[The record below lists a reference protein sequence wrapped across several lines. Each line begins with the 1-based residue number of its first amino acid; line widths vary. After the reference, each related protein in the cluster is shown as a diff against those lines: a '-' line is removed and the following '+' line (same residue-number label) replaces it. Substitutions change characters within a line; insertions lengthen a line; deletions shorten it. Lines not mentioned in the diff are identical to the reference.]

1 MREARRTTLKDI
13 AESLGVSVNTVS
25 RALSDKDS
33 VGVETRNR
41 VKAEAER
48 LGYVPN
54 VTARSLVLGSA
65 STLGMVITNPSNPF
79 YAQLISGMEQRCRE
93 HGYSLLLMATEESL
107 DNERRAAE
115 ELLRRG
121 VDGVLV
127 VTVQEGAEHW
137 RRFRAA
143 GVPLV
148 LINRDV
154 PELNTDLV
162 GVDHVQGG
170 YEAARHAV
178 AQGAR
183 KIYFLEEDLHVSS
196 VADRVE
202 GYRRAMADSGLPIEP
217 DTLIKVP
224 TRRLEQ
230 SAMPWDPSEAYRLG
244 REVVRT
250 AQRPMA
256 FVAGNDY
263 FALGVYRVANEEG
276 LRIPD
281 DILVV
286 GYGGHPFAPY
296 VIPSLTTVELPA
308 ADIAVSAVDHMLR
321 RLGRPAAGRP
331 PEQILFPPRLVIRA
345 SSGGSVT

>member
-1 MREARRTTLKDI
+1 MPEGHRTTLKDI

-25 RALSDKDS
+25 RALADKDS

-79 YAQLISGMEQRCRE
+79 YAQLISGMEQHCRK

-137 RRFRAA
+137 RRFRSA

-148 LINRDV
+148 LISRDV
-154 PELNTDLV
+154 PELNADLV
-162 GVDHVQGG
+162 GVDHVLGG
-170 YEAARHAV
+170 YQAASHAIARGV
-178 AQGAR
+178 R
-183 KIYFLEEDLHVSS
+183 KICFLEEDLGVSS
-196 VADRVE
+196 VTDRVA
-202 GYRRAMADSGLPIEP
+202 GYRRAMAESGLPVEP
-217 DTLIKVP
+217 DTVIKVP

-230 SAMPWDPSEAYRLG
+230 SAMPWDPGEAYRLAKD
-244 REVVRT
+244 VLRT
-250 AQRPMA
+250 ADRPMA

-263 FALGVYRVANEEG
+263 FALGVYRVADEAG
-276 LRIPD
+276 LRIPED
-281 DILVV
+281 VLVV

-296 VIPSLTTVELPA
+296 VIPALTTVELPA
-308 ADIAVSAVDHMLR
+308 AEIAVSAVDHMLR
-321 RLGRPAAGRP
+321 RLKRP
-331 PEQILFPPRLVIRA
+331 PAEGPPEKILFPPRLVERA
-345 SSGGSVT
+345 SSGGGR

>member
-13 AESLGVSVNTVS
+13 AVSLGVSVNTVS
-25 RALSDKDS
+25 RALADKDN
-33 VGVETRNR
+33 VGVETRTR
-41 VKAEAER
+41 VKEEAER

-54 VTARSLVLGSA
+54 STARSLVLGSA
-65 STLGMVITNPSNPF
+65 TTLGMVITNPSNPF
-79 YAQLISGMEQRCRE
+79 YAQLISAMEQHCRK
-93 HGYSLLLMATEESL
+93 HGYSLLLMATEENL
-107 DNERRAAE
+107 ANERRAAE

-127 VTVQEGAEHW
+127 VAVQEGAEHW
-137 RRFRAA
+137 RRFRSA

-162 GVDHVQGG
+162 GVDHVRGG
-170 YEAARHAV
+170 YEAARHAI

-183 KIYFLEEDLHVSS
+183 KIYFLEEDLRVSS

-202 GYRRAMADSGLPIEP
+202 GYRRAMAESGLSMEP
-217 DTLIKVP
+217 DSVIKVP

-230 SAMPWDPSEAYRLG
+230 SAMPWDPSEAYRLA
-244 REVVRT
+244 REVLRT
-250 AQRPMA
+250 EQRPLA

-263 FALGVYRVANEEG
+263 FALGVYRVAEEAG
-276 LRIPD
+276 LKIPKD
-281 DILVV
+281 VLVV

-296 VIPSLTTVELPA
+296 VIPTMTTVELPA
-308 ADIAVSAVDHMLR
+308 TEIGVSAVDHMLQ
-321 RLGRPAAGRP
+321 RLRRPAAGGA
-331 PEQILFPPRLVIRA
+331 PEKILLPPRLVVRA
-345 SSGGSVT
+345 SSGGNGT

>member
-1 MREARRTTLKDI
+1 MPEGHRTTLKDI

-79 YAQLISGMEQRCRE
+79 YAQLISGMEQHCRK

-137 RRFRAA
+137 RRFRSA

-148 LINRDV
+148 LISRDV

-162 GVDHVQGG
+162 GVDHVLGG
-170 YEAARHAV
+170 YEAAQHAI
-178 AQGAR
+178 ARGAR
-183 KIYFLEEDLHVSS
+183 KICFLEEDLGVSS
-196 VADRVE
+196 VTDRVA
-202 GYRRAMADSGLPIEP
+202 GYRRAMAEAGLPVEP
-217 DTLIKVP
+217 DTVIKVP

-230 SAMPWDPSEAYRLG
+230 SAMPWDPGEAYRLAKD
-244 REVVRT
+244 VLRT
-250 AQRPMA
+250 ARRPMA

-263 FALGVYRVANEEG
+263 FALGVYRVADEAG
-276 LRIPD
+276 LRIPED
-281 DILVV
+281 VLVV

-308 ADIAVSAVDHMLR
+308 AEIAVSAVDHMLR
-321 RLGRPAAGRP
+321 RLKRP
-331 PEQILFPPRLVIRA
+331 PAEGPPEKILFPPRLVERA
-345 SSGGSVT
+345 SSGGGR

>member
-1 MREARRTTLKDI
+1 MRRTTLRDI

-25 RALSDKDS
+25 RALADKDS
-33 VGVETRNR
+33 VGVETRDR

-54 VTARSLVLGSA
+54 STARSLVLGSA
-65 STLGMVITNPSNPF
+65 TTLGMVMTNPSNPF
-79 YAQLISGMEQRCRE
+79 YAQLISGMEQHCRK

-107 DNERRAAE
+107 ANERRAAE

-127 VTVQEGAEHW
+127 VAVQEGADHW
-137 RRFRAA
+137 RRFRSA
-143 GVPLV
+143 GVPVV
-148 LINRDV
+148 LINRDL
-154 PELNTDLV
+154 PELNADLV

-170 YEAARHAV
+170 YEAARHAI

-183 KIYFLEEDLHVSS
+183 KIYFLEEDLGVSS
-196 VADRVE
+196 VTDRVE
-202 GYRRAMADSGLPIEP
+202 GYRRAMADSGLRIEP
-217 DTLIKVP
+217 DSMIKVP

-230 SAMPWDPSEAYRLG
+230 SAMPWDPREAYRLA
-244 REVVRT
+244 REVLLSERR
-250 AQRPMA
+250 RPTA

-281 DILVV
+281 DVLVI
-286 GYGGHPFAPY
+286 GYGGDPFAPY

-308 ADIAVSAVDHMLR
+308 AEIGLSAVEHMLR
-321 RLGRPAAGRP
+321 RLKRRPADGA
-331 PEQILFPPRLVIRA
+331 PEKILFPPRLVARA
-345 SSGGSVT
+345 SSGGGA

>member
-1 MREARRTTLKDI
+1 MPEGRRTTLKDI

-25 RALSDKDS
+25 RALLDKDS

-41 VKAEAER
+41 VKAEAAR

-65 STLGMVITNPSNPF
+65 TTLGMVITNPSNPF
-79 YAQLISGMEQRCRE
+79 YAQLISGMEQHCRE

-121 VDGVLV
+121 VDGVLMV
-127 VTVQEGAEHW
+127 AVQEGAEHW
-137 RRFRAA
+137 RPFRSA

-148 LINRDV
+148 LINRDI
-154 PELNTDLV
+154 PELNADLV
-162 GVDHVQGG
+162 GVDHARGG
-170 YEAARHAV
+170 YEAARHALD
-178 AQGAR
+178 QGAR
-183 KIYFLEEDLHVSS
+183 KIYFLEEDLGVSS

-202 GYRRAMADSGLPIEP
+202 GYRRAMAESGQPMRQ

-230 SAMPWDPSEAYRLG
+230 SAMPWDPGEAYRMA
-244 REVVRT
+244 REVIS
-250 AQRPMA
+250 AAERPMA

-263 FALGVYRVANEEG
+263 FALAIYRVAHEAG
-276 LRIPD
+276 LRVPED
-281 DILVV
+281 VLVV

-296 VIPSLTTVELPA
+296 VIPSLTTVDLPA
-308 ADIAVSAVDHMLR
+308 ADIAVSAVDCMLR
-321 RLGRPAAGRP
+321 RLTKSATGS
-331 PEQILFPPRLVIRA
+331 PEKILFPPTLIVRG
-345 SSGGSVT
+345 SSRR

>member
-1 MREARRTTLKDI
+1 MPARRRPTLRDI
-13 AESLGVSVNTVS
+13 AASLGVSVNTVS

-33 VGVETRNR
+33 VGLETRNR

-65 STLGMVITNPSNPF
+65 TTLGMVITNPSNPF
-79 YAQLISGMEQRCRE
+79 YAQLISAMEQHSRR
-93 HGYSLLLMATEESL
+93 HGYSLLLMATEESV

-127 VTVQEGAEHW
+127 VAVQQGAEHW

-148 LINRDV
+148 LISRDV

-162 GVDHVQGG
+162 GVDHVRGG
-170 YEAARHAV
+170 YEAARHAIT
-178 AQGAR
+178 QGAR
-183 KIYFLEEDLHVSS
+183 NIYFLEEDLGVSS
-196 VADRVE
+196 VTDRVE
-202 GYRRAMADSGLPIEP
+202 GYRRALAESGLTLEP
-217 DTLIKVP
+217 DALLKVP
-224 TRRLEQ
+224 TTRLEQ
-230 SAMPWDPSEAYRLG
+230 SALPWNPGEAYRLA
-244 REVVRT
+244 RQVLSTER
-250 AQRPMA
+250 RPLA

-263 FALGVYRVANEEG
+263 FALGVYRVADEAG

-281 DILVV
+281 DVLVV

-296 VIPSLTTVELPA
+296 VIPSLTTVDLPA
-308 ADIAVSAVDHMLR
+308 AEVGVSAVDHMLR
-321 RLGRPAAGRP
+321 RLTRQAGGE
-331 PEQILFPPRLVIRA
+331 PEKILFPPRLVERA
-345 SSGGSVT
+345 SSGGSP

>member
-1 MREARRTTLKDI
+1 MPEGHRTTLKDI

-25 RALSDKDS
+25 RALADKDS

-79 YAQLISGMEQRCRE
+79 YAQLISGMEQHCRK

-137 RRFRAA
+137 RRFRSA

-148 LINRDV
+148 LISRDV
-154 PELNTDLV
+154 PELNADLV
-162 GVDHVQGG
+162 GVDHVLGG
-170 YEAARHAV
+170 YQAASHAIARGV
-178 AQGAR
+178 R
-183 KIYFLEEDLHVSS
+183 KICFLEEDLGVSS
-196 VADRVE
+196 VTDRVA
-202 GYRRAMADSGLPIEP
+202 GYRRAMAESGLPVEP
-217 DTLIKVP
+217 DTVIKVP

-230 SAMPWDPSEAYRLG
+230 SAMPWDPGEAYRLAKD
-244 REVVRT
+244 VLRT
-250 AQRPMA
+250 ADRPMA

-263 FALGVYRVANEEG
+263 FALGVYRVADEAG
-276 LRIPD
+276 LRIPED
-281 DILVV
+281 VLVV

-296 VIPSLTTVELPA
+296 VIPALTTVELPA
-308 ADIAVSAVDHMLR
+308 AEIAVSAVDHMLR
-321 RLGRPAAGRP
+321 RLKRP
-331 PEQILFPPRLVIRA
+331 PVEGPPEKILFPPRLVERA
-345 SSGGSVT
+345 SSGGGR